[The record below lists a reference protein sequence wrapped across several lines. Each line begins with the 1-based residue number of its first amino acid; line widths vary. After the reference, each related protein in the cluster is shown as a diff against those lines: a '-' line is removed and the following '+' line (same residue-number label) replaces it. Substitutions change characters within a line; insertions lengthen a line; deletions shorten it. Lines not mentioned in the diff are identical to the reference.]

1 MNVGRA
7 SSGAAVSWGAQAAGL
22 LLSAARRQPP
32 RGASG
37 EAAGWWLGLAVDP
50 LGPKPV
56 LAEDKNLPPARHL
69 SARSARMFL
78 AGRQKRQASG
88 LCSPVIALCA
98 LLTSSFA
105 DWPMHRGNPQL
116 QGIAESAAPAKA
128 ELAWTFNGGKPVK
141 AAAAIAQGRVF
152 FGDDDG
158 MIHALE
164 LATGK
169 EAWTFKTE
177 AGIEAT
183 PLVLDGVVFLGSSDA
198 NVYALDGATGKL
210 KWKYETGDKVLGG
223 ANYAKS
229 PKGDATWLL
238 VGSYDSSLHCIDAAT
253 GKAVWTH
260 STDNYI
266 NGTPALLPT
275 GEVLFGGC
283 DSYIHVLRLEDGAEV
298 RQIESEAYIAS
309 SVAVRD
315 GMGYVGNYGNLVIAF
330 DPKSGEVKWKYR
342 DRNFP
347 YFSSAAVTA
356 DRVIIGGR
364 DKRLHCLDRA
374 TGKAVWTFQT
384 RGQVESSPVVCGDAI
399 VVGSEDG
406 RLYCVNLADGQE
418 RWAYEIGAAVTAS
431 PAVSDGFI
439 VVGAEDGNIYAF
451 KSPNGTAAT
460 KP

>member
-1 MNVGRA
+1 M
-7 SSGAAVSWGAQAAGL
+7 
-22 LLSAARRQPP
+22 LSAGRRQ
-32 RGASG
+32 
-37 EAAGWWLGLAVDP
+37 
-50 LGPKPV
+50 
-56 LAEDKNLPPARHL
+56 
-69 SARSARMFL
+69 
-78 AGRQKRQASG
+78 RQASG
-88 LCSPVIALCA
+88 LFHPLRALCA
-98 LLTSSFA
+98 LVMAAASASA

-128 ELAWTFNGGKPVK
+128 ELAWIFNGGKPVK

-158 MIHALE
+158 TIHALE

-177 AGIEAT
+177 ATIEAT
-183 PLVLDGVVFLGSSDA
+183 PLVLEGVVFLGSSDA
-198 NVYALDGATGKL
+198 NVYALEAATGKL

-238 VGSYDSSLHCIDAAT
+238 VGSYDASMHCIDAAT

-266 NGTPALLPT
+266 NGSPALLPS

-315 GMGYVGNYGNLVIAF
+315 GLGYVGNYGNLVIAF
-330 DPKSGEVKWKYR
+330 DPKSGEIKWKYR

-356 DRVIIGGR
+356 DRVIIGCR

-374 TGKAVWTFQT
+374 TGKAVWTFTT

-399 VVGSEDG
+399 IVGSEDG
-406 RLYCVNLADGQE
+406 RLYCVNLSDGQE

-439 VVGAEDGNIYAF
+439 VVGAEDGNVYAF
-451 KSPNGTAAT
+451 KAPAGTAAT